1 MIIKKLI
8 KDNSRHCKNIKKK
21 KNNKNFTLKP
31 EKNRSFILHKL
42 IDFKL
47 LIINNFIIR
56 RSLIF

>member
-21 KNNKNFTLKP
+21 KNKNFTLKP